1 MSNIPINKRVLL
13 QWLKAGVLD
22 KSAFHVDENGVPQ
35 GGPISPIIFNMVMN
49 GIEQTIM
56 KADKTVFPIRF
67 ADDIAVF
74 GDRYEDVA
82 KMKEVIT
89 DFLKPRGMKLNE
101 EKTTIAEI
109 KTGVDFLG
117 YNIRE
122 YPDRTRVGRKGKP
135 HKQGILLIKP
145 SSKAINRFMANVK
158 ETVKKH
164 GRSSAYT
171 LILKLNPIIR
181 G

>member
-1 MSNIPINKRVLL
+1 M
-13 QWLKAGVLD
+13 LD
-22 KSAFHVDENGVPQ
+22 KNQLSFDDSGVPQ

-56 KADKTVFPIRF
+56 NSDKTVFPIRF

-74 GDRYEDVA
+74 GNRYEDVV
-82 KMKEVIT
+82 KMKEIII
-89 DFLKPRGMKLNE
+89 DFLKPRGMALNG

-109 KTGVDFLG
+109 KKGVDFLG

-122 YPDRTRVGRKGKP
+122 YRDPTRVGRPRKP

-145 SSKAINRFMANVK
+145 SSKAINRFMINVK
-158 ETVKKH
+158 ETIKKY